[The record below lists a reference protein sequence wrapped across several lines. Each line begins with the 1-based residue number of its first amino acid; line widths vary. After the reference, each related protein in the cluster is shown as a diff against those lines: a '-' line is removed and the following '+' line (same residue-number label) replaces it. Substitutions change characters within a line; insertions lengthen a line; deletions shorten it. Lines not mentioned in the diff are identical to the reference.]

1 MTNDDATSKDLM
13 IIYVVFLCVC
23 DSFARVTGSM
33 LERGPVQVYIDFH
46 SQPTATTA
54 KDLGLVMRI
63 S

>member
-1 MTNDDATSKDLM
+1 
-13 IIYVVFLCVC
+13 
-23 DSFARVTGSM
+23 M